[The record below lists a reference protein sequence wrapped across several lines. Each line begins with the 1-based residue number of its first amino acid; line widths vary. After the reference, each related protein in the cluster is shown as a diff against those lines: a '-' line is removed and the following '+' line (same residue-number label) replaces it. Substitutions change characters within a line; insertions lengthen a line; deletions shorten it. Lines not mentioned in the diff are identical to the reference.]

1 MVVTV
6 KLPPGECEMLEANAA
21 EVAAAL
27 KSIATAAGQLANVDV
42 AKSTGECAAARR
54 QRRQDIGTS
63 TTTTLTTTMITTTT
77 TAAAT
82 AEMPTATLASTST
95 TASHAAGTTPSP
107 PPTTPATQSTGATP
121 SLPPT
126 TPVTPAVSIKTKP
139 ATTATTASTAEY
151 DYKGEKVCWGDNGDI
166 GAKGR
171 GRGRESSPLAA
182 RDQPPPLVH
191 RMPAHPR
198 RAALC
203 ALHPRGPG
211 S

>member
-1 MVVTV
+1 MAW
-6 KLPPGECEMLEANAA
+6 P
-21 EVAAAL
+21 
-27 KSIATAAGQLANVDV
+27 AGA
-42 AKSTGECAAARR
+42 
-54 QRRQDIGTS
+54 
-63 TTTTLTTTMITTTT
+63 
-77 TAAAT
+77 
-82 AEMPTATLASTST
+82 
-95 TASHAAGTTPSP
+95 
-107 PPTTPATQSTGATP
+107 GATD
-121 SLPPT
+121 
-126 TPVTPAVSIKTKP
+126 TKSSSGTKEEGAGKGGAGSNDGP
-139 ATTATTASTAEY
+139 RNPHNAY

-166 GAKGR
+166 GAKAR